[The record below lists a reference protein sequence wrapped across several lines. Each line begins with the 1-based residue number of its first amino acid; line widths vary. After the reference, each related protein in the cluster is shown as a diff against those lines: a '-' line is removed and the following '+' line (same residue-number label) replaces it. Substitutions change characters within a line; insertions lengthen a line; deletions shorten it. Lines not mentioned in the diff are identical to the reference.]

1 MPNATLVEA
10 TCELT
15 QPFIESTKAVFS
27 MMLGC
32 KVELGVRTS
41 SKDFKSSHDLS
52 GIIGFSGA
60 LQGTVVIS
68 IDQEVAFSA
77 AEMFLGSRPTEI
89 DDEVRDMVG
98 ELANMIGGNAKER
111 LPITGIALG
120 LPTVI
125 SGKGHR
131 VSFEPGAHIEHLPFD
146 TPWGPLSVEIGMR
159 VPGTK

>member
-1 MPNATLVEA
+1 MPNATVTSVEN
-10 TCELT
+10 ELT

-32 KVELGVRTS
+32 TIELGATTRS
-41 SKDFKSSHDLS
+41 SAFRSSHDLS
-52 GIIGFSGA
+52 GIIGFSGTM
-60 LQGTVVIS
+60 QGTVVIS
-68 IDQEVAFSA
+68 IDQQVAFSA
-77 AEMFLGSRPTEI
+77 AEMFLGNRPTEI

-111 LPITGIALG
+111 IPVTGILLG

-131 VSFEPGAHIEHLPFD
+131 VSFEPGTHVEHISFE

-159 VPGTK
+159 VPSKK

>member
-1 MPNATLVEA
+1 MTH
-10 TCELT
+10 
-15 QPFIESTKAVFS
+15 PFVESTKAVFS

-32 KVELGVRTS
+32 NVKLGACSTS
-41 SKDFKSSHDLS
+41 DAFQSSHDLS

-77 AEMFLGSRPTEI
+77 AEMFLGSRPTSI
-89 DDEVRDMVG
+89 DSDVRDMVG

-111 LPITGIALG
+111 MTMSGIALG

-125 SGKGHR
+125 SGKGHS
-131 VSFEPGAHIEHLPFD
+131 VSFDPGAHVEHLPFE
-146 TPWGPLSVEIGMR
+146 TPWGPISVEIGLR
-159 VPGTK
+159 LPS

>member
-1 MPNATLVEA
+1 MSNSALLLASDEIRA
-10 TCELT
+10 
-15 QPFIESTKAVFS
+15 PFIESAQAVFS

-32 KVELGVRTS
+32 NLKAGECIRSGS
-41 SKDFKSSHDLS
+41 FKSSHDIS

-77 AEMFLGSRPTEI
+77 AEAFLGERPTAINE
-89 DDEVRDMVG
+89 EVVDMVG

-111 LPITGIALG
+111 MTVAGILLG

-125 SGKGHR
+125 SGKGHS
-131 VSFEPGAHIEHLPFD
+131 VSFEPGSHIEMIPFE
-146 TPWGPLSVEIGMR
+146 TPWGPMTIEIGLR
-159 VPGTK
+159 LPSGR